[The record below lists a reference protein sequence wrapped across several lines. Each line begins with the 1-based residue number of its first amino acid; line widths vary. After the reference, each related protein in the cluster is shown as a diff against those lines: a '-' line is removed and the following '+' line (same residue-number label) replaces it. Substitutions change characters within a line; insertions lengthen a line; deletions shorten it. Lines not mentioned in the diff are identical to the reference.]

1 VEASCLFYI
10 AGDKLALALLTHYFC
25 IFPGWK
31 RLDIMQG
38 FGWMTRFFG
47 RQRPLPGTLYHQKL
61 RATHRSLGHGPDL
74 FQLRLTS

>member
-31 RLDIMQG
+31 RLDIMHG
-38 FGWMTRFFG
+38 FGTDDALIWPAKTITRHAVPPKTKG
-47 RQRPLPGTLYHQKL
+47 HAPIARPWP
-61 RATHRSLGHGPDL
+61 
-74 FQLRLTS
+74 